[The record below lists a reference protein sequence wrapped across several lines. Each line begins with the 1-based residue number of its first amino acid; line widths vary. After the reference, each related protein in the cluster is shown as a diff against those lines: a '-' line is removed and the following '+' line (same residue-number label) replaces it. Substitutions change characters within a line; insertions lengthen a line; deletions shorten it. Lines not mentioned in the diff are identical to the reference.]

1 MDRALSRINGPDQD
15 AIAFGREYVSSEAFR
30 SLFRDGMNLIEEAS
44 VYLDGEG
51 RQEARHLPRLEALSY
66 ANESMRLTTRLMQLA
81 SWLLL
86 HRSLADGEIS
96 AEELNRQRAKIRM
109 VPSDVSGAEETRDQM
124 PVKMRELIQLSLGS
138 SLASCISTLSWI
150 NNRKN
155 VLSGTQCCCLTT
167 DASIVSLRKHKKLIK
182 KPRQSRG
189 LILSKIES
197 AAYFLEPTP
206 KPSKRLLK
214 RDTRPPRS
222 IICC

>member
-109 VPSDVSGAEETRDQM
+109 VPSDVSGAEETRDQK
-124 PVKMRELIQLSLGS
+124 PVKMRELIQLSFRL
-138 SLASCISTLSWI
+138 
-150 NNRKN
+150 
-155 VLSGTQCCCLTT
+155 
-167 DASIVSLRKHKKLIK
+167 
-182 KPRQSRG
+182 QSRIMHLDSVMDQQPEKRSSAG
-189 LILSKIES
+189 RNAVALQQMLLSSAFES
-197 AAYFLEPTP
+197 T
-206 KPSKRLLK
+206 KNS
-214 RDTRPPRS
+214 
-222 IICC
+222 